1 MKRDMDLIRNLL
13 LQIEG
18 GKTSFQIVPK
28 SHAAIFG
35 IANED
40 AMEDELAS
48 KMQRHLELLQEAG
61 LASFFATLDGEWLD
75 AKITWLGYEFLET
88 VKDPEIWDLAKN
100 GAANAGGAGLELL
113 GQLAKGLIKTKIE
126 QHTGIDIG

>member
-18 GKTSFQIVPK
+18 GKTPFQIVPK

-61 LASFFATLDGEWLD
+61 LASFFAILDGEWLD
-75 AKITWLGYEFLET
+75 AKITLLGYEFLET
-88 VKDPEIWDLAKN
+88 VRDPEIWDLAKN
-100 GAANAGGAGLELL
+100 GAANAGGAGLELF

>member
-1 MKRDMDLIRNLL
+1 MKRDMDLIRKLL

-28 SHAAIFG
+28 SHAASFG
-35 IANED
+35 IADED

-48 KMQRHLELLQEAG
+48 KMERHMEPLQEAG
-61 LASFFATLDGEWLD
+61 LATFETAMSGEWFD

-88 VKDPEIWDLAKN
+88 VRDPEIWDQAKN
-100 GAANAGGAGLELL
+100 GAAKAGGAGLELL